1 MKIIKR
7 LLIVALIL
15 IALLVV
21 AFFVATSSPFITKVL
36 IPALQTDEYTFTL
49 DDIDLGFG
57 ETSFNNL
64 NFVWRNTAG
73 ETNMTLFIQ
82 SFKTG
87 YELASLGADQKR
99 IKSLSIVG
107 PRLAVFPT
115 FFEKR
120 EDEPEEEKKPK
131 EDFDLKK
138 KIEELKL
145 PVDLGALHVPG
156 ASFSITTPKEKL
168 WGSLNLELLEFA
180 PEKEAV
186 LKVNGNAKYV
196 KGEDVAV
203 ERMPFLLDAAFTFSD
218 SLIPTGAKGSLLIT
232 NLTGRAGEIDLANWY
247 VLGNL
252 QAECENVGQ
261 ALLIK
266 NLSLALKQGKND
278 VAGLTSNGRYD
289 VNSGSAEAAAALQ
302 VMPSRLWEKLFGDR
316 VPLALGKLETSLTTS
331 ARWDNSAS
339 TLSGTNH
346 IFLRNL
352 AYSAYPHLPS
362 LDCELV
368 STTRFEAAN
377 KKVSFDRFDLSA
389 RRRDGSVMLLL
400 KTLSP
405 LSLEFDKLS
414 RGELCSANVAYE
426 LRDAE
431 LQWLAPFVKGQDVQI
446 NKGTL
451 SLAGK
456 TFFDPAKKDLNGVW
470 QLSLNDAD
478 LAMKEKRYRK
488 LNGEALLEG
497 SFSDNDRFLFTV
509 KRLAATL
516 NDRNILSAGL
526 KGEGTISQN
535 NYSVRWDVGSLSS
548 LAWDPE
554 NVDGQ
559 LFLQSAG
566 SAGAALPKITL
577 NPTSLTLQKGSNP
590 KQGLDLNGEFYIE
603 PTAGKQKLYL
613 SSNHFDIQALTASP
627 EGKAKQDKKAPAEE
641 PKKGGSAEPAKGIE
655 KWQAEAT
662 LDFKELCYGNY
673 VLSPCKLF
681 VELVNGVATLKGPN
695 LGFAEG
701 TLDLNSVCDLKIPGY
716 AYTLSLLGTNIS
728 CMAVSK
734 AAMPQGDTYIS
745 GIAGLNLQAQGR
757 GTDDEAIKKDLTAQ
771 FKMDVR
777 DGELKNIKILN
788 ALANVIHYSR
798 LSDLPFRDF
807 DMSAS
812 LTNGVLAID
821 ESEVTSTVVGVRTE
835 GTIDMDKNIDMAIS
849 LTLTAQAVKEIV
861 LSMAPKSILKDN
873 DEPGKTYPLPPIVV
887 TGTLENPQILG
898 PENVFKSLT
907 KTLGDHWEMFLDVVP
922 TDKVKEG
929 VQKGLE
935 KLGGVIKSDKNSDAS
950 QKADQIINEGKNL
963 LKGLFKKK

>member
-7 LLIVALIL
+7 LLIIALIL
-15 IALLVV
+15 IALVV
-21 AFFVATSSPFITKVL
+21 VVFFVVTSSPFITKVL
-36 IPALQTDEYTFTL
+36 VPALQTEEYMFTL

-57 ETSFNNL
+57 ESSFANL
-64 NFVWRNTAG
+64 NFVWRNPSG
-73 ETNMTLFIQ
+73 ETNMTLFVQ
-82 SFKTG
+82 NFKTG
-87 YELASLGADQKR
+87 YELMSFGSDQKK
-99 IKSLSIVG
+99 IKVLSITG
-107 PRLAVFPT
+107 PRLAIFPS
-115 FFEKR
+115 FFEKK
-120 EDEPEEEKKPK
+120 EKQPEEKKEK
-131 EDFDLKK
+131 KDFDLKK
-138 KIEELKL
+138 KMEELKV
-145 PVDLGALHVPG
+145 PVDLDALYVPG
-156 ASFSITTPKEKL
+156 ASFSVTTKEEKL
-168 WGSLNLELLEFA
+168 WGNLNLEVNKFA
-180 PEKEAV
+180 PNKEAD
-186 LKVNGNAKYV
+186 LKLTGNARYV
-196 KGEDVAV
+196 KGEDVTV
-203 ERMPFLLDAAFTFSD
+203 ERMPFSLEAAFTFSD

-261 ALLIK
+261 ALIIK
-266 NLSLALKQGKND
+266 NLSLALKQGKKD
-278 VAGLTSNGRYD
+278 VAGLISNGRYD
-289 VNSGSAEAAAALQ
+289 VSSGSAEAAAALQ
-302 VMPSRLWEKLFGDR
+302 VMPSTLWEKLFGDR
-316 VPLALGKLETSLTTS
+316 VPLALGQLETSLTTN

-339 TLSGTNH
+339 TLSGNNH
-346 IFLRNL
+346 IFLKKV
-352 AYSAYPHLPS
+352 AYSAYPHLPP

-368 STTRFEAAN
+368 STTRFETAN
-377 KKVSFDRFDLSA
+377 KKISFDRFDLSA
-389 RRRDGSVMLLL
+389 RRQDGSVMLLV

-405 LSLEFDKLS
+405 LALEFDKLS
-414 RGELCSANVAYE
+414 RGELCSANLAYE

-431 LQWLAPFVKGQDVQI
+431 LQWLSPFVKNNDVKI

-451 SLAGK
+451 SVVGK
-456 TFFDPAKKDLNGVW
+456 TAFDPEKKDLSGTW

-478 LAMKEKRYRK
+478 VSMKEKRYRK

-497 SFSDNDRFLFTV
+497 SFSDNDRFLFTL
-509 KRLAATL
+509 KRFSATL
-516 NDRNILSAGL
+516 NNRNVLSAGA
-526 KGEGTISQN
+526 KGEGSLSKKS
-535 NYSVRWDVGSLSS
+535 YAARWDIGLLSS
-548 LAWDPE
+548 LLWDPA
-554 NVDGQ
+554 NVDDQ

-566 SAGAALPKITL
+566 GASATLPKVTL
-577 NPTSLTLQKGSNP
+577 SPTSLAIQKGSNP
-590 KQGLDLNGEFYIE
+590 KQSLDLNGEFYIE
-603 PTAGKQKLYL
+603 PTAGKQKLYVA
-613 SSNHFDIQALTASP
+613 SNHFDIQALTASP
-627 EGKAKQDKKAPAEE
+627 EGSAEKDAQKKAEE
-641 PKKGGSAEPAKGIE
+641 PKKGGQAEPAKGIE

-681 VELVNGVATLKGPN
+681 VELMNGVATLKGPN

-716 AYTLSLLGTNIS
+716 AYTMSLLGTNIS

-734 AAMPQGDTYIS
+734 AAMPKGDTYIS
-745 GIAGLNLQAQGR
+745 GLAGLNLQAQGR
-757 GTDDEAIKKDLTAQ
+757 GTDSEAIKKDLTAQ

-788 ALANVIHYSR
+788 ALANILHYSR

-821 ESEVTSTVVGVRTE
+821 ESEVTSAVVGLRTE

-861 LSMAPKSILKDN
+861 LSMAPKSVLKDN

-907 KTLGDHWEMFLDVVP
+907 KTLGAHWEMFLDVVP
-922 TDKVKEG
+922 TDKVKEN
-929 VQKGLE
+929 VQKGIE
-935 KLGGVIKSDKNSDAS
+935 KLGGVIQGGDKNSDAS
-950 QKADQIINEGKNL
+950 QQADKLIKEGKNL
-963 LKGLFKKK
+963 LKGLFKK

>member
-7 LLIVALIL
+7 LLIIALIL
-15 IALLVV
+15 IALVVV
-21 AFFVATSSPFITKVL
+21 ALFVATSSPFITKVL
-36 IPALQTDEYTFTL
+36 IPALQTEEYTFTL

-64 NFVWRNTAG
+64 NFVWKNPAG

-107 PRLAVFPT
+107 PRLAIFPT

-120 EDEPEEEKKPK
+120 EEKPEDEKKQK

-145 PVDLGALHVPG
+145 PVDLGALHIPG
-156 ASFSITTPKEKL
+156 ASFSITTAEEKL
-168 WGSLNLELLEFA
+168 WGNLNLELLEFA
-180 PEKEAV
+180 PEKEAD
-186 LKVNGNAKYV
+186 LKITGNARYV
-196 KGEDVAV
+196 KGEDVTI
-203 ERMPFLLDAAFTFSD
+203 ERMPFSLDAAFNFSD

-247 VLGNL
+247 MLGNL

-266 NLSLALKQGKND
+266 NLSIALKQGKKD
-278 VAGLTSNGRYD
+278 VAGLTTKGRYD

-302 VMPSRLWEKLFGDR
+302 VMPSGLWEKLFGDR
-316 VPLALGKLETSLTTS
+316 VPLALGQLETALTSS
-331 ARWDNSAS
+331 AKWDNSAS

-346 IFLRNL
+346 LFLRKVSYT
-352 AYSAYPHLPS
+352 AHPQLPAV
-362 LDCELV
+362 DCELV
-368 STTRFEAAN
+368 STTRYEAA
-377 KKVSFDRFDLSA
+377 KKKISFDRFDLSA
-389 RRRDGSVMLLL
+389 RRPDGSVMLLV

-414 RGELCSANVAYE
+414 RGELCSANIAYE

-431 LQWLAPFVKGQDVQI
+431 LQWLEPFVKDQGLTI

-456 TFFDPAKKDLNGVW
+456 TFFDPAKKDLTGVW

-478 LAMKEKRYRK
+478 LTMKEKRYRK
-488 LNGEALLEG
+488 LNGEALVEG
-497 SFSDNDRFLFTV
+497 SFSDNDRFAFTM
-509 KRLAATL
+509 KRFSATL
-516 NDRNILSAGL
+516 NNKNVVSAGM
-526 KGEGTISQN
+526 KGEGSISQK
-535 NYSVRWDVGSLSS
+535 NYSVRWDIGSLSS

-554 NVDGQ
+554 NVKDQ
-559 LFLQSAG
+559 LFLQC
-566 SAGAALPKITL
+566 AGAASATLPKITL
-577 NPTSLTLQKGSNP
+577 NPTSLSVQKGSNQ
-590 KQGLDLNGEFYIE
+590 KQSLDLNGEFYIE
-603 PTAGKQKLYL
+603 PTAGKQKLYV

-627 EGKAKQDKKAPAEE
+627 EGSAEKDAQKKAEE
-641 PKKGGSAEPAKGIE
+641 PKKGGQAEPAKGIE

-681 VELVNGVATLKGPN
+681 VELMNGVATLKGPN

-701 TLDLNSVCDLKIPGY
+701 TLDLKSVCDLKIPGY
-716 AYTLSLLGTNIS
+716 DYTLSLLGTNIS

-734 AAMPQGDTYIS
+734 AAMPKGDTYIS
-745 GIAGLNLQAQGR
+745 GTAGLNLQAQGR
-757 GTDDEAIKKDLTAQ
+757 GTDSEAIKKDLTAQ

-788 ALANVIHYSR
+788 ALANVLHYSR

-861 LSMAPKSILKDN
+861 LSMAPKSVLKDN

-907 KTLGDHWEMFLDVVP
+907 KTLGAHWEMFLDVVP
-922 TDKVKEG
+922 TDKVKEN
-929 VQKGLE
+929 VQKGIE
-935 KLGGVIKSDKNSDAS
+935 KLGGVIQGGDKNSDAS
-950 QKADQIINEGKNL
+950 QKADQLIKEGKNL
-963 LKGLFKKK
+963 LKGLFKK